1 MWVKSDGREKL
12 VANANTPTQRKKPL
26 SYQGLKD
33 GAGDRGRTDD
43 LMLGKHRRRKKR

>member
-1 MWVKSDGREKL
+1 VKPDGGEKL
-12 VANANTPTQRKKPL
+12 AANANTRTQRKKPL

-43 LMLGKHRRRKKR
+43 LMLGKKFKTKLRK